1 MLRYGSICNTS
12 PHSFLHPRQTAFAG
26 FWCSP
31 RRSTQSPCSPYR
43 CEASGLY
50 TPVRLHLHM
59 QDPQCR
65 GYSSPA
71 VDTHP
76 CSHSSHHSHPLAQRR
91 ICQCCHPAHPV
102 RKQHRGPVRSVLCRM
117 IRCNF
122 RIQIEGRTNA
132 VISLIGCITQN
143 IPLRGHK
150 SHIMVTGCNRC
161 TQPIVP
167 CYTASVF
174 AIW

>member
-1 MLRYGSICNTS
+1 MALSAIPPPTA
-12 PHSFLHPRQTAFAG
+12 FLHPRQTAFAG

-122 RIQIEGRTNA
+122 PYSDRRQDERR
-132 VISLIGCITQN
+132 N
-143 IPLRGHK
+143 IPYRVRHAKYSLEGSQIAYHD
-150 SHIMVTGCNRC
+150 
-161 TQPIVP
+161 
-167 CYTASVF
+167 Y
-174 AIW
+174 WL

>member
-1 MLRYGSICNTS
+1 MSLQNMVAPVPFVSRNS
-12 PHSFLHPRQTAFAG
+12 SFGGRSKKCAGTAIAIHRCRAECIDIKAIRHAAIWLYLQLPPPTAFLQPRQTAFAG
-26 FWCSP
+26 FGVALAQYTITMFSLSL
-31 RRSTQSPCSPYR
+31 R
-43 CEASGLY
+43 ASGLY

-102 RKQHRGPVRSVLCRM
+102 RKQHRGPVRSVLCR
-117 IRCNF
+117 
-122 RIQIEGRTNA
+122 
-132 VISLIGCITQN
+132 
-143 IPLRGHK
+143 
-150 SHIMVTGCNRC
+150 
-161 TQPIVP
+161 
-167 CYTASVF
+167 
-174 AIW
+174 